1 MHQDRPTS
9 EQLLYLHATER
20 QRPVNGTLELL
31 PLCNMNCA
39 MCYIR
44 RSRAEVE
51 ALGGLRPAEDW
62 IALGEE
68 MARAGVL
75 FLLLTGG
82 EPLLFPGF
90 RDLYLSLR
98 SHGMVLTLNTNGTL
112 IDGDWADF
120 FSRYPPRRVNITLY
134 GADEAAYERL
144 CRYPGGFSRTMEG
157 IRRLRAGGVAVK
169 LNGSVTREN
178 RADMAAIYRL
188 GRELDVPVHMDTY
201 MLPGLH
207 ERALPFSEQARL
219 APEDAARAEL
229 EMLRAELEPEA
240 LRHHVR
246 TVLAQV
252 GQTETLWPGQITCMA
267 GNCSF
272 AIGWRGEMR
281 PCITFDQPAVPVFE
295 TGFEAAWAE
304 ISRAAK
310 ALPLHGDCTRCP
322 LRPACKSC
330 PASAYLETGRYD
342 GKPEYLC
349 RYTAALVSLLQAEA
363 GRL

>member
-1 MHQDRPTS
+1 
-9 EQLLYLHATER
+9 
-20 QRPVNGTLELL
+20 
-31 PLCNMNCA
+31 
-39 MCYIR
+39 
-44 RSRAEVE
+44 
-51 ALGGLRPAEDW
+51 
-62 IALGEE
+62 
-68 MARAGVL
+68 
-75 FLLLTGG
+75 
-82 EPLLFPGF
+82 
-90 RDLYLSLR
+90 
-98 SHGMVLTLNTNGTL
+98 MVLTLNTNGTL

-134 GADEAAYERL
+134 GADEGAYERL
-144 CRYPGGFSRTMEG
+144 CRSPGGFARTMDG

-207 ERALPFSEQARL
+207 ERDLPFHRQARL
-219 APEDAARAEL
+219 TPEDAARAEL
-229 EMLRAELEPEA
+229 EMLRNELEPEA
-240 LRHHVR
+240 FRQHVR

-281 PCITFDQPAVPVFE
+281 PCVTFDQPAVPVFE
-295 TGFEAAWAE
+295 TGFEAGWE
-304 ISRAAK
+304 KISRAAK
-310 ALPLHGDCTRCP
+310 ALPLHEDCTRCP
-322 LRPACKSC
+322 LRPACKTC

-349 RYTAALVSLLQAEA
+349 RYTAALVRLLQAEA
-363 GRL
+363 ERL